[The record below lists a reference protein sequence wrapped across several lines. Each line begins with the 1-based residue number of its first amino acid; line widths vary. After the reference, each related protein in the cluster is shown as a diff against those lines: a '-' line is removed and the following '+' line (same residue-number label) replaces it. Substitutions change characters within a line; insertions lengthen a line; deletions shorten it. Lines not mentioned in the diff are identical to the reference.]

1 MDVETSLSLCD
12 KMSSWSPVIER
23 TREVINAIY
32 ELSNNSKIMEPP
44 SGLESEFGFCW
55 DSWNADTSWNNV
67 GLESLLG
74 GNHLESDLSS
84 FNEIYY

>member
-1 MDVETSLSLCD
+1 MDVETSLPQCD
-12 KMSSWSPVIER
+12 KMSSWSLVIER
-23 TREVINAIY
+23 TREVINEIY

-44 SGLESEFGFCW
+44 SGLESEFGFYWNSW
-55 DSWNADTSWNNV
+55 DADTSWNNV

-74 GNHLESDLSS
+74 INHLKSDLSS